1 MLEHVIILLI
11 ALVVLV
17 WSADKFVLGASSLA
31 SNIGVSPMII
41 GLTIVAMGSSAPE
54 MMVAAAASLQ
64 GNPDT
69 AIGNAI
75 GSNITN
81 IALVLGLTVLIKP
94 LVVSSSTIKQELPL
108 LLILTILA
116 YWMLSDNFFSFSEGL
131 ILMIGFFTFI
141 SVLLIKALKQRKNNN
156 LDDPMIIEAE
166 QEIPEA
172 ISTLKSVFWLIAGIS
187 LLVSSAHFLVG
198 SAIFIAKAYGIS
210 DLVIGLTVIAFGTS
224 LPELAAT
231 IASVMKKEDDLAM
244 GNIVGS
250 NIFNILAVLPFAGL
264 IAPGEI
270 NSEASF
276 RDAPVMIAITGL
288 LFLLCFSR
296 KSGYFRLTRAKGALL
311 LVSFIAYQILLFS
324 QTTFS

>member
-131 ILMIGFFTFI
+131 MLMIGFFTFI